1 MEHSLTIVDDDDV
14 GTADIGRYEA
24 SRRDLLRRGIAFG
37 GATLAAS
44 SIPSLL
50 FARDALAE
58 ADDEA
63 GILKAAI
70 GLEEV
75 AVFAYAK
82 AAHSGLLDP
91 AFLSVAKLFESHE
104 ESHRDALKIALEQL
118 GGGSPPAAPK
128 RTGDTKLLAPLAKA
142 KTQAAIANYAIELE
156 TIAVGAY
163 YDAHLKLQ
171 DPRLLKTSAQ
181 VMANEGQHL
190 AVLRAIAGRPPVPN
204 AFETGGAKAR

>member
-1 MEHSLTIVDDDDV
+1 MERSLTIVDDGDV
-14 GTADIGRYEA
+14 DTADIARYETN
-24 SRRDLLRRGIAFG
+24 RRGLLRRGIALG

-50 FARDALAE
+50 YVRDAFAE

-75 AVFAYAK
+75 AVFAYNK
-82 AAHSGLLDP
+82 AAHSGLLDN
-91 AFLSVAKLFESHE
+91 AVLSVAKLFAGHE
-104 ESHRDALKIALEQL
+104 ASHRDALKIALEEL
-118 GGGSPPAAPK
+118 GGGPPPATPK
-128 RTGDTKLLAPLAKA
+128 RTSDTKLLTPLAKA
-142 KTQAAIANYAIELE
+142 KSQAAIASYAIELE
-156 TIAVGAY
+156 TTAVGAY

-171 DPRLLKTSAQ
+171 SARLLKTYTQ

-190 AVLRAIAGRPPVPN
+190 AVLRAITGRPPVPN
-204 AFETGGAKAR
+204 AFETGGAKV

>member
-1 MEHSLTIVDDDDV
+1 MERSLTIVDDEDV
-14 GTADIGRYEA
+14 DTADVVRYET
-24 SRRDLLRRGIAFG
+24 SRRDLLRRGIAVG

-50 FARDALAE
+50 FVREAFAE

-63 GILKAAI
+63 GILRAAI

-75 AVFAYAK
+75 AVFAYGK
-82 AAHSGLLDP
+82 AAHSGALDP
-91 AFLSVAKLFESHE
+91 VVLSVAKLFEGHE

-118 GGGSPPAAPK
+118 GGGSPPAPK
-128 RTGDTKLLAPLAKA
+128 RIGDTKLLAPLAKA
-142 KTQAAIANYAIELE
+142 KTQAAIVNYAIELE
-156 TIAVGAY
+156 TTAVGAY
-163 YDAHLKLQ
+163 YDAHLKLVS
-171 DPRLLKTSAQ
+171 PRLLKTGTQ

-204 AFETGGAKAR
+204 AFETGGTKA

>member
-1 MEHSLTIVDDDDV
+1 MGHPQLTIIDDDDV
-14 GTADIGRYEA
+14 ATEDIARYEA
-24 SRRDLLRRGIAFG
+24 SRRDLLRRGLAWG

-50 FARDALAE
+50 NARDAFAE

-75 AVFAYAK
+75 AVFAYTK
-82 AAHSGLLDP
+82 AGHSGLLDP
-91 AFLSVAKLFESHE
+91 AFLSVAKLFAGHE
-104 ESHRDALKIALEQL
+104 EAHRDALKIALEQV
-118 GGGSPPAAPK
+118 GGGPPPAAPM

-142 KTQAAIANYAIELE
+142 KTQAAIATYAIELE
-156 TIAVGAY
+156 TTAVGAY
-163 YDAHLKLQ
+163 YDANLKLQ
-171 DPRLLKTSAQ
+171 SSRILKTCAQ

-190 AVLRAIAGRPPVPN
+190 AVLRGLTGRPPVPN
-204 AFETGGAKAR
+204 AFETGGAKA

>member
-1 MEHSLTIVDDDDV
+1 MERSFTVVDDDDV
-14 GTADIGRYEA
+14 DTGDIVRYEA
-24 SRRDLLRRGIAFG
+24 SRRDLLRRGIAIG

-50 FARDALAE
+50 FVRDAFAE

-75 AVFAYAK
+75 AVFAYSK
-82 AAHSGLLDP
+82 AVHSGLLDRVFAP
-91 AFLSVAKLFESHE
+91 VAKLFEGHE
-104 ESHRDALKIALEQL
+104 ESHRDALKIALAQL
-118 GGGSPPAAPK
+118 GGGSPPTAPK

-142 KTQAAIANYAIELE
+142 KTQAVIADYAIELE
-156 TIAVGAY
+156 TTAVGAY
-163 YDAHLKLQ
+163 YDAHLKLAS
-171 DPRLLKTSAQ
+171 PRLLRTCTQ

-204 AFETGGAKAR
+204 AFETGGAKA